1 MYFPSLLARKVK
13 LNLGVDTDFP
23 LCCSF
28 GIRFYGIGEPSR
40 EIDGR
45 VPGGQYGMITKG
57 HVHIPCA
64 CPIFLNESRL
74 VDNEREIGYKS
85 MAFWSFLERG
95 RRSSFFTSHTQ
106 VPRRNNGRRKSY

>member
-64 CPIFLNESRL
+64 CPIFFGAAFLL
-74 VDNEREIGYKS
+74 TFFFAVLQFHPAGLPQPVFVDGSS
-85 MAFWSFLERG
+85 MIE
-95 RRSSFFTSHTQ
+95 
-106 VPRRNNGRRKSY
+106 